1 MNDKY
6 LTVTA
11 LTKYIKRKLD
21 IDQHLQQ
28 IWLRGEISNFKHHS
42 RGHMYMTIKDEQTRI
57 QAVMFA
63 GNNRYLKFTPESG
76 MKVLIR
82 GNVSVYE
89 AAGQYQLYINTMEP
103 DGIGALYLA
112 YEQLKVKLEQQ
123 GYFSSAHKKRI
134 PAYPKRIGVITSP
147 TGAAV
152 RDIITTI
159 QRRYPLVEVVVI
171 PVLVQGPEAASSIK
185 RGIETANR
193 MNFDTLIVG
202 RGGGSIEELWS
213 FNEEIVARAIYE
225 SRIPVISAVGHET
238 DTTISDFVADLRAP
252 TPTGAAELA
261 VPSQAEL
268 RNNLQL
274 LNRRL
279 TREVNQL
286 LDQETRRLN
295 NALNSYA
302 FRYPKELIRQKE
314 QELDQQMEALER
326 TLRLQ
331 VNDAAMVYQ
340 TVMRR
345 LSVQHPKE
353 RIEEAEKRIT
363 ELTIKNN
370 RYMNQTVDYHRR
382 ELGNLLDKLSLVN
395 PLEILKR
402 GFALPYT
409 ADGQLLKSVTHIKEK
424 EQLAVKLTD
433 GTIHA
438 QVLSVKETSNDGEKH
453 GTILRGSDGK
463 VRKNSRE
470 T

>member
-1 MNDKY
+1 MKDKY

-11 LTKYIKRKLD
+11 LTRYLKRKLD

-63 GNNRYLKFTPESG
+63 GNNRYLKFVPESG

-89 AAGQYQLYINTMEP
+89 AAGQYQLYINAMEP

-112 YEQLKVKLEQQ
+112 YEQLKTKLEQQ
-123 GYFSSAHKKRI
+123 GYFSSVHKKQI
-134 PAYPKRIGVITSP
+134 PPFPKRIGVITSP

-171 PVLVQGPEAASSIK
+171 PVLVQGPEAAASIK
-185 RGIETANR
+185 QGIEIANR
-193 MNFDTLIVG
+193 MDFDSLIVG

-213 FNEEIVARAIYE
+213 FNEEIVAHAIYE
-225 SRIPVISAVGHET
+225 SQIPVISAVGHET

-268 RNNLQL
+268 KNNIVLFTK
-274 LNRRL
+274 RI

-286 LDQETRRLN
+286 LDRETRQLHNLR
-295 NALNSYA
+295 NSYA

-314 QELDQQMEALER
+314 QELDQQMESLER
-326 TLRLQ
+326 TLKLQ
-331 VNDAAMVYQ
+331 VNDAAVAHQ
-340 TVMRR
+340 TVINR
-345 LSVQHPKE
+345 LALQHPKE
-353 RIEEAEKRIT
+353 RIEEAEKKLV
-363 ELTIKNN
+363 ELTATNN
-370 RYMNQTVDYHRR
+370 RYMNQTLDYHLR

-395 PLEILKR
+395 PLEIMKR

-409 ADGQLLKSVTHIKEK
+409 ADGQLLKSVKHIKEH
-424 EQLAVKLTD
+424 EQLSVKLTD
-433 GTIHA
+433 GTIDA
-438 QVLSVKETSNDGEKH
+438 RVLSVKETSND
-453 GTILRGSDGK
+453 
-463 VRKNSRE
+463 
-470 T
+470 